1 MKNYHEKQKARL
13 AEFGKIKYQREQEKI
28 QARQMEMENEIN
40 KRKAMQSNNEE
51 LKQKIRMYKEYKAQQ
66 ILEL

>member
-1 MKNYHEKQKARL
+1 
-13 AEFGKIKYQREQEKI
+13 
-28 QARQMEMENEIN
+28 MENEIN